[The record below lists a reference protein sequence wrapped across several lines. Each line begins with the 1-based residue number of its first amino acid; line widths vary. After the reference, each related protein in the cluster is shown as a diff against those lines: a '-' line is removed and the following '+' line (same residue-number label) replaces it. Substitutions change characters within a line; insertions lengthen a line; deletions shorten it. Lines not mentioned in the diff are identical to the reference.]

1 MNVTDYTQEGKCSGC
16 GACCTNYLP
25 TTSKE
30 LAVLR
35 RWAKKNKFTPSSS
48 EDLDIDSVLTA
59 NTDAEVAAHV
69 IDATCPFLDKKTQ
82 KCVCYDVRPLICK
95 LFLCRNPS
103 QTLVTAPAKIRKAKI
118 RNLRHDLFKQ
128 PAPSYEEF
136 SMLLSYISNRK
147 KAGEAGES

>member
-1 MNVTDYTQEGKCSGC
+1 MKITDYTKDGSCSGC

-25 TTSKE
+25 TTKRE
-30 LAVLR
+30 LSILR
-35 RWAKKNKFTPSSS
+35 RWIKKNNFKPSSS

-82 KCVCYDVRPLICK
+82 KCVCYDVRPTICK
-95 LFLCRNPS
+95 IFSCNS
-103 QTLVTAPAKIRKAKI
+103 ALVKVPINSKMIGARI
-118 RNLRHDLFKQ
+118 RNLRRELFKQ
-128 PAPSYEEF
+128 PTPSYEEF
-136 SMLLSYISNRK
+136 SMLINYIAAHK